1 MNDLMLLNGEKFTND
16 EIKVFN
22 EQYLAVM
29 KSISNLAKQK
39 KLIEDQEKKLKAQF
53 EKVFEE
59 HGIKSLE
66 NDYLKITR
74 VAAGADSTTI
84 DLKVFEEKEPETFK
98 DILKDYPK
106 VVKGKAGYIRFNVK

>member
-1 MNDLMLLNGEKFTND
+1 MNDLMLLNGEKFN
-16 EIKVFN
+16 EEEVQVFN
-22 EQYLAVM
+22 EQYLVVM
-29 KSISNLAKQK
+29 KSIADLSKQK
-39 KLIEDQEKKLKAQF
+39 KAIEVQEKKLKAQF

-84 DLKVFEEKEPETFK
+84 DLKAFEEKEPETFK

-106 VVKGKAGYIRFNVK
+106 KVKGKAGYIRFNVK